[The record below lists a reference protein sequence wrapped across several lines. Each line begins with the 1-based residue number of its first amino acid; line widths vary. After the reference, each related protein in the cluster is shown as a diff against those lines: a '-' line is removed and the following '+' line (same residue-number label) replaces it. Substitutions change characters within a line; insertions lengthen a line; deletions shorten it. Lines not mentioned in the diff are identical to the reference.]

1 MNRIKAGTLGL
12 IGMAALCASAAAL
25 ADNPLGLYVG
35 AGVGTATIGNNF
47 DTYDPAGYGGGFHD
61 HDAAWKVL
69 AGLRPI
75 PFVGAELEYI
85 DFGNAGGDNG
95 FYSGNYDYSVSAHPK
110 ATVLYGMGYLP
121 IPLPF
126 LDVYGKL
133 GLAHLQTDNSY
144 FTYLVC
150 TPPAGGGSCPSISSR
165 FDQNFNKLAY
175 GAGVQAKFQDFA
187 FRGEYERVSSPYGD
201 PGAFMASV
209 TWTF

>member
-1 MNRIKAGTLGL
+1 MNRIGAGTLGL
-12 IGMAALCASAAAL
+12 FAMAALSASAAAL

-35 AGVGTATIGNNF
+35 AGVGTATMGNNF
-47 DTYDPAGYGGGFHD
+47 NNYDPTGYAGGFHD
-61 HDAAWKVL
+61 HDAAWKVI

-95 FYSGNYDYSVSAHPK
+95 YYSGTYDFSVSAHPK

-121 IPLPF
+121 LPLPF

-133 GLAHLQTDNSY
+133 GFAHLQTDNSY
-144 FTYLVC
+144 FSPVAC
-150 TPPAGGGSCPSISSR
+150 PTPSSGGSCSVASR
-165 FDQNFNKLAY
+165 FDQEFNRFAY

-201 PGAFMASV
+201 PGAFMVSV